1 METKNIGLR
10 GIEVADTK
18 ISNIDGEKGKLIYR
32 GYDILELTENSTFEE
47 TAYLLLYD
55 SLPTKTQLDEFNLK
69 LVEAR
74 YIPKQMQKNMGN
86 WRKDADPMDM
96 LQAFVSA
103 LAGYY
108 DEEFSN
114 KDASYDKAINL
125 IAKVPTIVA
134 SWQRIRNGLEVMDP
148 DASLSHA
155 ANFLYMMT
163 GEKPDPEVEKIF
175 DTCLILHADHTFNA
189 STFTARQVASTRAH
203 MYSASSA
210 AIGALSGELHGG
222 ANTEVMKM
230 LLEIVDPDSSLS
242 HAANFLYMMSGE
254 KPDPAVE
261 KIFDTCLILH
271 ADHTFNASTF
281 TARQVAS
288 TRAHM
293 YSASSAAIGA
303 LSGEL
308 HGGANT
314 EVMKMLL
321 EIKEIDKVQPWI
333 KEQMSQGERIMG
345 MGHAVYRTYD
355 PRAQVLKELSRKL
368 AEKTKE
374 PWFDMTEKIETST
387 ISEMKIQKDKDI
399 YPNVDLYSASI
410 YYMLKIPVDL
420 NTPIFAISRVVGWA
434 AHIIEEKFAEAAPKP
449 ALYRPKATYV
459 GKYCGPDGCEYK
471 TLDLRK

>member
-18 ISNIDGEKGKLIYR
+18 ISNIDGEKGRLIYR
-32 GYDILELTENSTFEE
+32 GYDILDLTENSTFEE

-55 SLPTKTQLDEFNLK
+55 KLPTKPQLEEFNSK

-74 YIPKQMQKNMGN
+74 FIPKQMQKNMGN

-108 DEEFSN
+108 DEEFSS
-114 KDASYDKAINL
+114 KEASYDKAINL

-134 SWQRIRNGLEVMDP
+134 SWQRIRNGLDIIDP

-155 ANFLYMMT
+155 ANFLYMMS
-163 GEKPDPEVEKIF
+163 GEKPDPEVEKVF
-175 DTCLILHADHTFNA
+175 DICLILHADHTFNA

-203 MYSASSA
+203 MYSA
-210 AIGALSGELHGG
+210 
-222 ANTEVMKM
+222 T
-230 LLEIVDPDSSLS
+230 
-242 HAANFLYMMSGE
+242 
-254 KPDPAVE
+254 
-261 KIFDTCLILH
+261 
-271 ADHTFNASTF
+271 
-281 TARQVAS
+281 
-288 TRAHM
+288 
-293 YSASSAAIGA
+293 SAAIGA

-321 EIKEIDKVQPWI
+321 EIKDIEKTHPWI
-333 KEQMSQGERIMG
+333 KEKMSKGDRIMG

-355 PRAQVLKELSRKL
+355 PRAQVLKKLSKTL

-374 PWFDMTEKIETST
+374 PWFAITEKVETST
-387 ISEMKIQKDKDI
+387 ISEMKLQKNKDI
-399 YPNVDLYSASI
+399 YPNVDLYSASL

-420 NTPIFAISRVVGWA
+420 NTPIFAISRVAGWA

-459 GKYCGPDGCEYK
+459 GKYCGPEGCEYQ
-471 TLDLRK
+471 TLDLRR

>member
-1 METKNIGLR
+1 MDTKNIGLR
-10 GIEVADTK
+10 GIEVADTR
-18 ISNIDGEKGKLIYR
+18 ISNIDGKRGKLIYR
-32 GYDILELTENSTFEE
+32 GYDILDLTKNSTFEE

-55 SLPTKTQLDEFNLK
+55 DLPTKEHLAEFERK
-69 LVEAR
+69 LVDAR
-74 YIPKQMQKNMGN
+74 FIPKQMQMNMGN

-108 DEEFSN
+108 DEEFST
-114 KDASYDKAINL
+114 KESSYEKAINL

-134 SWQRIRNGLEVMDP
+134 SWHRIRNGLKLVDP
-148 DASLSHA
+148 DPSLSHA
-155 ANFLYMMT
+155 ANFLYMMS
-163 GEKPDPEVEKIF
+163 GEKPDAEIEKIF

-203 MYSASSA
+203 MYSAASA

-230 LLEIVDPDSSLS
+230 LLEIQ
-242 HAANFLYMMSGE
+242 E
-254 KPDPAVE
+254 IQRVE
-261 KIFDTCLILH
+261 
-271 ADHTFNASTF
+271 S
-281 TARQVAS
+281 
-288 TRAHM
+288 
-293 YSASSAAIGA
+293 
-303 LSGEL
+303 
-308 HGGANT
+308 
-314 EVMKMLL
+314 
-321 EIKEIDKVQPWI
+321 WI
-333 KEQMSQGERIMG
+333 KDAMSKGDRIMG

-355 PRAQVLKELSRKL
+355 PRAQVLKELSRKV
-368 AEKTKE
+368 AERTGE
-374 PWFDMTEKIETST
+374 SWFDVTEKIETVT
-387 ISEMKIQKDKDI
+387 IAEMKEQKGRDI

-459 GKYCGPDGCEYK
+459 GKYCGPQGCEYK
-471 TLDLRK
+471 SLDLRK

>member
-18 ISNIDGEKGKLIYR
+18 ISNIDGGKGKLIYR
-32 GYDILELTENSTFEE
+32 GFDILDLTKNSTFEE

-55 SLPTKTQLDEFNLK
+55 KLPTKQQLDEFNSK
-69 LVEAR
+69 LIDAR

-134 SWQRIRNGLEVMDP
+134 SWHRIRNGLETVDP
-148 DASLSHA
+148 DSSLSHA
-155 ANFLYMMT
+155 ANFLYMMS

-175 DTCLILHADHTFNA
+175 DVCLILHADHTFNA

-230 LLEIVDPDSSLS
+230 LLEI
-242 HAANFLYMMSGE
+242 A
-254 KPDPAVE
+254 
-261 KIFDTCLILH
+261 
-271 ADHTFNASTF
+271 
-281 TARQVAS
+281 
-288 TRAHM
+288 
-293 YSASSAAIGA
+293 
-303 LSGEL
+303 EL
-308 HGGANT
+308 
-314 EVMKMLL
+314 
-321 EIKEIDKVQPWI
+321 DKVEGWI
-333 KEQMSQGERIMG
+333 KEKMSIGDRIMG
-345 MGHAVYRTYD
+345 MGHAVYKTYD

-368 AEKTKE
+368 AEKTKD
-374 PWFDMTEKIETST
+374 PWFGITEKVETTT
-387 ISEMKIQKDKDI
+387 ISEMKVQKGRDI

-410 YYMLKIPVDL
+410 YYMLKIPMDL

-449 ALYRPKATYV
+449 ALYRPKAVYV
-459 GKYCGPDGCEYK
+459 GKYCGPEGCEYK

>member
-134 SWQRIRNGLEVMDP
+134 SWQRIRNGLEIMEP
-148 DASLSHA
+148 DSSLSHA

-230 LLEIVDPDSSLS
+230 LLEI
-242 HAANFLYMMSGE
+242 G
-254 KPDPAVE
+254 
-261 KIFDTCLILH
+261 
-271 ADHTFNASTF
+271 
-281 TARQVAS
+281 
-288 TRAHM
+288 
-293 YSASSAAIGA
+293 
-303 LSGEL
+303 
-308 HGGANT
+308 
-314 EVMKMLL
+314 
-321 EIKEIDKVQPWI
+321 EIDKVQPWI
-333 KEQMSQGERIMG
+333 KEKMSIGDRIMG
-345 MGHAVYRTYD
+345 MGHAVYKTYD
-355 PRAQVLKELSRKL
+355 PRAVVLKELSRKL
-368 AEKTKE
+368 AGKINE

-387 ISEMKIQKDKDI
+387 ISEMKLQKNKDI

-410 YYMLKIPVDL
+410 YYMLKIPMDL

-459 GKYCGPDGCEYK
+459 GKYCGPEGCKYE
-471 TLDLRK
+471 TLNLRK

>member
-32 GYDILELTENSTFEE
+32 GFDILDLTKNSTFEE
-47 TAYLLLYD
+47 TAYLLLYNK
-55 SLPTKTQLDEFNLK
+55 LPTKQQLEEFNSK
-69 LVEAR
+69 LIDAR

-114 KDASYDKAINL
+114 KEASYDKAINL
-125 IAKVPTIVA
+125 IAKVPTIIS
-134 SWQRIRNGLEVMDP
+134 SWQRIRNGLEIVDP
-148 DASLSHA
+148 DSSLSHA

-163 GEKPDPEVEKIF
+163 GERPDAEIEKIF
-175 DTCLILHADHTFNA
+175 DVCLILHADHTFNA

-203 MYSASSA
+203 MYSAASA

-230 LLEIVDPDSSLS
+230 LLEI
-242 HAANFLYMMSGE
+242 
-254 KPDPAVE
+254 
-261 KIFDTCLILH
+261 
-271 ADHTFNASTF
+271 AD
-281 TARQVAS
+281 
-288 TRAHM
+288 
-293 YSASSAAIGA
+293 
-303 LSGEL
+303 L
-308 HGGANT
+308 
-314 EVMKMLL
+314 
-321 EIKEIDKVQPWI
+321 DKVESWI
-333 KEQMSQGERIMG
+333 KEKMTAGEKIMG
-345 MGHAVYRTYD
+345 MGHAVYKTYD

-368 AEKTKE
+368 AEKSKE
-374 PWFDMTEKIETST
+374 PWFEMTEKVETST
-387 ISEMKIQKDKDI
+387 ISEMKSQKDRDI

-420 NTPIFAISRVVGWA
+420 NTPIFAISRVAGWA
-434 AHIIEEKFAEAAPKP
+434 AHIIEEKFAEAAPKT
-449 ALYRPKATYV
+449 ALYRPKAVYV
-459 GKYCGPDGCEYK
+459 GKYCGPQGCEYK

>member
-18 ISNIDGEKGKLIYR
+18 ISNIDGDKGKLIYR
-32 GYDILELTENSTFEE
+32 GYDILELTERSTFEE

-55 SLPTKTQLDEFNLK
+55 SLPTKAQLDEFNLK

-134 SWQRIRNGLEVMDP
+134 SWQRIRNGLEIMEP
-148 DASLSHA
+148 DVSLSHA

-230 LLEIVDPDSSLS
+230 LLEIGD
-242 HAANFLYMMSGE
+242 
-254 KPDPAVE
+254 
-261 KIFDTCLILH
+261 
-271 ADHTFNASTF
+271 
-281 TARQVAS
+281 
-288 TRAHM
+288 
-293 YSASSAAIGA
+293 
-303 LSGEL
+303 
-308 HGGANT
+308 
-314 EVMKMLL
+314 
-321 EIKEIDKVQPWI
+321 IDKVQPWI
-333 KEQMSQGERIMG
+333 KEKMSVGDRIMG
-345 MGHAVYRTYD
+345 MGHAVYKTYD
-355 PRAQVLKELSRKL
+355 PRAVVLKELSRKL
-368 AEKTKE
+368 AAKINE

-387 ISEMKIQKDKDI
+387 ISEMKLQKDKDI
-399 YPNVDLYSASI
+399 YPNVDFYSASI
-410 YYMLKIPVDL
+410 YYMLKIPMDL

-459 GKYCGPDGCEYK
+459 GKYCGPEGCKYE
-471 TLDLRK
+471 TLNLRK

>member
-18 ISNIDGEKGKLIYR
+18 ISNIDGGKGKLIYR
-32 GYDILELTENSTFEE
+32 GFDILDLTKNSTFEE

-55 SLPTKTQLDEFNLK
+55 KLPTKQELNEFNTK
-69 LVEAR
+69 LNEAR
-74 YIPKQMQKNMGN
+74 YIPKQMQKNMKN
-86 WRKDADPMDM
+86 WRGDADPMDM

-114 KDASYDKAINL
+114 KDASYEKAINL
-125 IAKVPTIVA
+125 IAKVPTIIA
-134 SWQRIRNGLEVMDP
+134 SWQRIRNGLEIVDP

-155 ANFLYMMT
+155 ANFLYMMS
-163 GEKPDPEVEKIF
+163 GEKPDSEVERIF
-175 DTCLILHADHTFNA
+175 DVCLILHADHTFNA

-230 LLEIVDPDSSLS
+230 LLEISD
-242 HAANFLYMMSGE
+242 
-254 KPDPAVE
+254 
-261 KIFDTCLILH
+261 
-271 ADHTFNASTF
+271 
-281 TARQVAS
+281 
-288 TRAHM
+288 
-293 YSASSAAIGA
+293 
-303 LSGEL
+303 
-308 HGGANT
+308 
-314 EVMKMLL
+314 
-321 EIKEIDKVQPWI
+321 IDKVEPWI
-333 KEQMSQGERIMG
+333 KEKLSQGEKIMG
-345 MGHAVYRTYD
+345 MGHAVYKTYD

-368 AEKTKE
+368 AAKSQEK
-374 PWFDMTEKIETST
+374 WFDMTEKIETAT
-387 ISEMKIQKDKDI
+387 ISEMKSQKGKDI

-420 NTPIFAISRVVGWA
+420 NTPIFAISRVAGWA
-434 AHIIEEKFAEAAPKP
+434 AHIIEEKFAEAAPKT
-449 ALYRPKATYV
+449 ALYRPKAVYV
-459 GKYCGPDGCEYK
+459 GKYCGPQGCEYK

>member
-32 GYDILELTENSTFEE
+32 GFDILDLTKNSTFEE

-55 SLPTKTQLDEFNLK
+55 NLPTKQELDEFNAK
-69 LVEAR
+69 LVDAR

-114 KDASYDKAINL
+114 KDASYEKAINL
-125 IAKVPTIVA
+125 IAKVPTIIA
-134 SWQRIRNGLEVMDP
+134 SWQRIRNGLEPVEP
-148 DASLSHA
+148 DGSLNHA
-155 ANFLYMMT
+155 ANFLYMMS
-163 GEKPDPEVEKIF
+163 GVKPDSEVEKIF
-175 DTCLILHADHTFNA
+175 DVCLILHADHTFNA

-203 MYSASSA
+203 MYSAASA

-230 LLEIVDPDSSLS
+230 LLEIES
-242 HAANFLYMMSGE
+242 M
-254 KPDPAVE
+254 
-261 KIFDTCLILH
+261 
-271 ADHTFNASTF
+271 
-281 TARQVAS
+281 
-288 TRAHM
+288 
-293 YSASSAAIGA
+293 
-303 LSGEL
+303 
-308 HGGANT
+308 
-314 EVMKMLL
+314 
-321 EIKEIDKVQPWI
+321 DKVEEWI
-333 KEQMSQGERIMG
+333 KKSMSAGNRIMG

-374 PWFDMTEKIETST
+374 PWFAITEKIETAT
-387 ISEMKIQKDKDI
+387 ISEMKSQKGKEI

-420 NTPIFAISRVVGWA
+420 NTPIFAISRVAGWA

-449 ALYRPKATYV
+449 ALYRPKAVYV
-459 GKYCGPDGCEYK
+459 GKYCGPQGCEYK

>member
-18 ISNIDGEKGKLIYR
+18 ISNIDGGKGKLIYR
-32 GYDILELTENSTFEE
+32 GFDILDLTKNSTFEE

-55 SLPTKTQLDEFNLK
+55 KLPTKQELNEFNTK

-74 YIPKQMQKNMGN
+74 YIPKQMQKNMEN
-86 WRKDADPMDM
+86 WRGDADPMDM

-108 DEEFSN
+108 DEEFAN
-114 KDASYDKAINL
+114 KDASYEKAINL
-125 IAKVPTIVA
+125 IAKVPTIIA
-134 SWQRIRNGLEVMDP
+134 SWQRIRNGLEIVDP

-155 ANFLYMMT
+155 ANFLYMMS
-163 GEKPDPEVEKIF
+163 GEKPDSEVERIF
-175 DTCLILHADHTFNA
+175 DVCLILHADHTFNA

-230 LLEIVDPDSSLS
+230 LLEISD
-242 HAANFLYMMSGE
+242 
-254 KPDPAVE
+254 
-261 KIFDTCLILH
+261 
-271 ADHTFNASTF
+271 
-281 TARQVAS
+281 
-288 TRAHM
+288 
-293 YSASSAAIGA
+293 
-303 LSGEL
+303 
-308 HGGANT
+308 
-314 EVMKMLL
+314 
-321 EIKEIDKVQPWI
+321 IDKVEPWI
-333 KEQMSQGERIMG
+333 KEKLSQGEKVMG
-345 MGHAVYRTYD
+345 MGHAVYKTYD

-368 AEKTKE
+368 AAKSKEK
-374 PWFDMTEKIETST
+374 WFDMTEKIETAT
-387 ISEMKIQKDKDI
+387 ISEMKSQKGKDI

-420 NTPIFAISRVVGWA
+420 NTPIFAISRVAGWA
-434 AHIIEEKFAEAAPKP
+434 AHIIEEKFAEAAPKT
-449 ALYRPKATYV
+449 ALYRPKAVYV
-459 GKYCGPDGCEYK
+459 GKYCGPQGCEYK

>member
-32 GYDILELTENSTFEE
+32 GFDILDLTENSTFEE

-55 SLPTKTQLDEFNLK
+55 SLPTKPQLDEFNSK
-69 LVEAR
+69 LVDAR

-134 SWQRIRNGLEVMDP
+134 SWHRIRNGLEPVEP
-148 DASLSHA
+148 DSSLSHA
-155 ANFLYMMT
+155 ANFLYMMF
-163 GEKPDPEVEKIF
+163 GEKPDSEVEKIF
-175 DTCLILHADHTFNA
+175 DVCLILHADHTFNA

-230 LLEIVDPDSSLS
+230 LLEIAES
-242 HAANFLYMMSGE
+242 
-254 KPDPAVE
+254 
-261 KIFDTCLILH
+261 
-271 ADHTFNASTF
+271 
-281 TARQVAS
+281 
-288 TRAHM
+288 
-293 YSASSAAIGA
+293 
-303 LSGEL
+303 
-308 HGGANT
+308 
-314 EVMKMLL
+314 
-321 EIKEIDKVQPWI
+321 DKVEEWI
-333 KEQMSQGERIMG
+333 KEKITVGDRIMG
-345 MGHAVYRTYD
+345 MGHAVYKTYD

-368 AEKTKE
+368 ADKTKD
-374 PWFDMTEKIETST
+374 PWFDITEKVETAT
-387 ISEMKIQKDKDI
+387 ISEMKSQKDRDI
-399 YPNVDLYSASI
+399 YPNVDLYSASL
-410 YYMLKIPVDL
+410 YYMLKIPMDL

-459 GKYCGPDGCEYK
+459 GKYCGPEGCEYQ

>member
-1 METKNIGLR
+1 MMRIRLDVETKNIGLR
-10 GIEVADTK
+10 GIEVADTR
-18 ISNIDGEKGKLIYR
+18 ISNIDGEKGRLIYR
-32 GYDILELTENSTFEE
+32 GFDILDLTKNSSFEE

-55 SLPTKTQLDEFNLK
+55 ELPTKHQLDEFRGK
-69 LVEAR
+69 MIEAR
-74 YIPKQMQKNMGN
+74 GIPKQMQKNMGN

-108 DEEFSN
+108 DEEFSS
-114 KDASYDKAINL
+114 KEASYDKAINL

-134 SWQRIRNGLEVMDP
+134 SWQRIRNGLSLIDP
-148 DASLSHA
+148 DPSLSHA
-155 ANFLYMMT
+155 ANFLYMMS
-163 GEKPDPEVEKIF
+163 GKRPDSEVEKIF
-175 DTCLILHADHTFNA
+175 DVCLILHADHTFNA

-203 MYSASSA
+203 MYSAASA

-230 LLEIVDPDSSLS
+230 LMEIRHV
-242 HAANFLYMMSGE
+242 
-254 KPDPAVE
+254 
-261 KIFDTCLILH
+261 
-271 ADHTFNASTF
+271 
-281 TARQVAS
+281 
-288 TRAHM
+288 
-293 YSASSAAIGA
+293 
-303 LSGEL
+303 
-308 HGGANT
+308 
-314 EVMKMLL
+314 
-321 EIKEIDKVQPWI
+321 DKVNQWI
-333 KEQMSQGERIMG
+333 KEAISTGERIMG

-374 PWFDMTEKIETST
+374 PWFELTEAIEAAT
-387 ISEMKIQKDKDI
+387 ISEIKSQKNRDI

-449 ALYRPKATYV
+449 ALYRPKAVYV
-459 GKYCGPDGCEYK
+459 GKYCGPQGCEYK
-471 TLDLRK
+471 TLNLRK

>member
-10 GIEVADTK
+10 GIEVADTR

-32 GYDILELTENSTFEE
+32 GFDILDLTKNSTFEE

-55 SLPTKTQLDEFNLK
+55 QLPNKQQLDEFNSK

-134 SWQRIRNGLEVMDP
+134 SWQRIRNGLEPVEP
-148 DASLSHA
+148 DSSLSHA
-155 ANFLYMMT
+155 ANFLYMMF
-163 GEKPDPEVEKIF
+163 GEKPDSEVERIF
-175 DTCLILHADHTFNA
+175 DVCLILHADHTFNA

-203 MYSASSA
+203 MYSAASA

-230 LLEIVDPDSSLS
+230 LLEIGD
-242 HAANFLYMMSGE
+242 
-254 KPDPAVE
+254 
-261 KIFDTCLILH
+261 
-271 ADHTFNASTF
+271 
-281 TARQVAS
+281 
-288 TRAHM
+288 
-293 YSASSAAIGA
+293 
-303 LSGEL
+303 
-308 HGGANT
+308 
-314 EVMKMLL
+314 
-321 EIKEIDKVQPWI
+321 IDKVEPWI
-333 KEQMSQGERIMG
+333 KEKMDEGDRIMG
-345 MGHAVYRTYD
+345 MGHAVYKTYD

-368 AEKTKE
+368 AEKTKD
-374 PWFDMTEKIETST
+374 PWFDITEKVETTT
-387 ISEMKIQKDKDI
+387 ISEMKSQKDRDI
-399 YPNVDLYSASI
+399 YPNVDLYSASL
-410 YYMLKIPVDL
+410 YYMLKIPMDL

-459 GKYCGPDGCEYK
+459 GKYCGPQGCEYQ